1 MNNKQEGKIVRIIS
15 NLCTVKVDDKLY
27 DCKPRG
33 KFYIQNKIPLVGDR
47 VIIDTDNNYILDI
60 LERKNSLKRPMIA
73 NVDVTIIVTSV
84 KEPDLSKTDLLNV
97 EEYKEFEKIYDYYN
111 KIGINAIKNTEVDKL
126 DKLIDGKLVV
136 LTGQSGAGKST
147 LLNRINPELDLE
159 TNEISKALG
168 RGKHTTRHTETFK
181 YKNSYI
187 SDTPGFSSLDL
198 TDLTKEDVRNAFI
211 EFGNDCY
218 FSDCNHLKENK

>member
-84 KEPDLSKTDLLNV
+84 KEPDLSLLL
-97 EEYKEFEKIYDYYN
+97 
-111 KIGINAIKNTEVDKL
+111 L
-126 DKLIDGKLVV
+126 DKLLC
-136 LTGQSGAGKST
+136 LRLSQ
-147 LLNRINPELDLE
+147 
-159 TNEISKALG
+159 
-168 RGKHTTRHTETFK
+168 
-181 YKNSYI
+181 
-187 SDTPGFSSLDL
+187 
-198 TDLTKEDVRNAFI
+198 
-211 EFGNDCY
+211 
-218 FSDCNHLKENK
+218 